1 MRVTL
6 TIQSGARSGVAKSF
20 DQAYVGLGR
29 HPQSDL
35 QFHPE
40 HDLDASTRHA
50 ALLKQGDGW
59 SLRDLGSAN
68 GTFVNGEKV
77 HDDRPLHTG
86 DVITLGPKGP
96 SVLVEIQGQA
106 PPARAS
112 VPGTQVAGA
121 VAGGSTTQRI
131 RVEVAKQTQGLRR
144 ATLVLFG
151 LLILVAAGYFWQKSL
166 YERKLAD
173 QRAEMLRQVD
183 SLQRSLESVT
193 VRFGALQGA
202 LDSAQAVTAQL
213 RRQIEAGGDPQAM
226 AQLRAE
232 LTSAITRQRSLSA
245 AAGLDAAHV
254 DSIAGDAVGMVY
266 ARMPSG
272 GTYTGTAFAIRSDDS
287 GVYAVTNRHVVTSP
301 EGADPVEIGVMFN
314 HSNQLFRATLVRK
327 HPAAGV
333 DLALLRI
340 VVRGGAPTVP
350 GIADDPAVVG
360 QPVVAIGFPLGVD
373 VEGGRDFRRIG
384 AVATLTAGTIS
395 RLTPDVVQ
403 IDGYGATGASGSPYL
418 DAHGHVV
425 AVLYGGAPESNGR
438 IVYAVP
444 ATRIGELFGR

>member
-1 MRVTL
+1 
-6 TIQSGARSGVAKSF
+6 
-20 DQAYVGLGR
+20 
-29 HPQSDL
+29 
-35 QFHPE
+35 
-40 HDLDASTRHA
+40 
-50 ALLKQGDGW
+50 
-59 SLRDLGSAN
+59 
-68 GTFVNGEKV
+68 
-77 HDDRPLHTG
+77 
-86 DVITLGPKGP
+86 
-96 SVLVEIQGQA
+96 
-106 PPARAS
+106 
-112 VPGTQVAGA
+112 
-121 VAGGSTTQRI
+121 
-131 RVEVAKQTQGLRR
+131 
-144 ATLVLFG
+144 
-151 LLILVAAGYFWQKSL
+151 
-166 YERKLAD
+166 
-173 QRAEMLRQVD
+173 VD

-360 QPVVAIGFPLGVD
+360 QPVVAIGFPLGV
-373 VEGGRDFRRIG
+373 
-384 AVATLTAGTIS
+384 ATLTAGTIS

-444 ATRIGELFGR
+444 ATRIEELFGR